1 MKKFTIQNIQEVCL
15 SIRSGFQ
22 KKYSFVLGLFFIAL
36 IPVNGQDIG
45 LSMMTNLWQTNILN
59 PSKMTDRKF
68 VFSLPGLSAS
78 VGTSGLTYDKI
89 TSLNTEGKT
98 VIIADDLI
106 DRLKNKNTIWINTNI
121 ETFHLAF
128 GLDRWQIS
136 VGHAFKTNS
145 SITFPKEL
153 VQVALQGNAQFLG
166 QIVNIAPEFNT
177 STYGEWSVGTA
188 IKYDR
193 FTFGARLKLLGGIS
207 NFSSGNALA
216 SIYTE
221 DEGVYELIL
230 ASDYTINSA
239 GLINV
244 SGLEANDGDIEINT
258 TDVDFLDALFGQN
271 KGIAI
276 DLGATFRVND
286 KLEFSGSILDLGKI
300 NWKENAEVYSS
311 NGSYEYKGLDLLNLV
326 ESEDADFEQIG
337 DTLSE
342 IFQFNKADQ
351 NYSTNLSWRTYWT
364 VSYQVSEKFRLGG
377 LIHTRRLKGNFDPT
391 FAINGAVDLGRWWT
405 LGTNVSHGESTGLAV
420 GINTV
425 LRLGPVQLF
434 FATDNLPALF
444 NVASSSFAHG
454 RLGMN
459 LAFGKR
465 TD

>member
-1 MKKFTIQNIQEVCL
+1 MKKFTIKNIQKACQ
-15 SIRSGFQ
+15 SIRLGFQ
-22 KKYSFVLGLFFIAL
+22 NKYGFALGLFFITL
-36 IPVNGQDIG
+36 IPMSGQDIG
-45 LSMMTNLWQTNILN
+45 LSMMNNLWQTNTLN

-68 VFSLPGLSAS
+68 VFSLPGFSAS

-89 TSLNTEGKT
+89 TSLNPEGKT
-98 VIIADDLI
+98 VIVADDLI
-106 DRLKNKNTIWINTNI
+106 DRLKNKNTVWVNTNL

-128 GLDRWQIS
+128 GLDRWQVS

-153 VQVALQGNAQFLG
+153 AQVALQGNAQFIG
-166 QIVNIAPEFNT
+166 QTVNIAPEFNT

-188 IKYDR
+188 INYDR
-193 FTFGARLKLLGGIS
+193 FTLGARIKLLGGIS

-216 SIYTE
+216 SIHTE
-221 DEGVYELIL
+221 EDGVYELTL

-239 GLINV
+239 GLIDV
-244 SGLEANDGDIEINT
+244 SGLEGNDGDLDIST
-258 TDVDFLDALFGQN
+258 TDIDFLDALFGQN

-276 DLGATFRVND
+276 DLGATFRVTD

-311 NGSYEYKGLDLLNLV
+311 NGTYKYKGLDLLNLV
-326 ESEDADFEQIG
+326 ESEDANFEQIG

-342 IFQFNKADQ
+342 IFQFSKENK
-351 NYSTNLSWRTYWT
+351 NYSTNLTWRSYWT
-364 VSYQVSEKFRLGG
+364 VSYQVSENFRLGG
-377 LIHTRRLKGNFDPT
+377 LIHTRGLKGNFDPT
-391 FAINGAVDLGRWWT
+391 FAISGAIDLGRWWT
-405 LGTNVSHGESTGLAV
+405 LGANVSQGESTGIAI
-420 GINTV
+420 GTNTA

-465 TD
+465 ED